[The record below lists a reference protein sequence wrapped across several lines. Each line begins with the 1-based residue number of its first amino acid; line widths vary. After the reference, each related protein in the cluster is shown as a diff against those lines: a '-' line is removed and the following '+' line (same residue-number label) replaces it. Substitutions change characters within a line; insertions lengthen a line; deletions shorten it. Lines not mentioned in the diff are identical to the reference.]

1 MPSFRRR
8 GFTLIELMIVIVVI
22 AILAS
27 MILATLSILKRLSR
41 VAQTKAAMA
50 DISLALSTYFD
61 AWPVLG
67 DAGDATASDFT
78 KDPWSY
84 LFKRG
89 HSVNKQFIDL
99 SVTRLVKMTG
109 VGTCSPADAQQT
121 ATHIIDFFG
130 NYPSNVFEFKIA
142 NGPVGGGAGGVAK
155 YTRDIMF
162 RSSAGTPNQ
171 KSDDL
176 ILHWT
181 SDTSKWNPV
190 KASDFPLPPDPG
202 APSTSQDPNVATL
215 DDFNVTTVL
224 PGP

>member
-1 MPSFRRR
+1 MAPFRSR

-41 VAQTKAAMA
+41 IAQTKSSMG
-50 DISLALSTYFD
+50 DISLAISTYFD
-61 AWPVLG
+61 SWPVLG
-67 DAGDATASDFT
+67 DTADATASDFT
-78 KDPWSY
+78 KDPWDY
-84 LFKRG
+84 LYKRRRAT
-89 HSVNKQFIDL
+89 NRQFIDL

-109 VGTCSPADAQQT
+109 VGTCVAPDSQRD

-130 NYPSNVFEFKIA
+130 NYPVNVFEFKIA
-142 NGPVGGGAGGVAK
+142 NGPVGGTGMAK
-155 YTRDIMF
+155 FTRDIVF
-162 RSSAGTPNQ
+162 RSSAGTPSD
-171 KSDDL
+171 KSDDI

-202 APSTSQDPNVATL
+202 APSTAQDPNVATL
-215 DDFNVTTVL
+215 ADFDAATVL

>member
-1 MPSFRRR
+1 MPPSRRR
-8 GFTLIELMIVIVVI
+8 GFTLIELMIVIAVI
-22 AILAS
+22 VILAS

-41 VAQTKAAMA
+41 IAQTKATMG
-50 DISLALSTYFD
+50 DISVALSTYFD
-61 AWPVLG
+61 SWPVLG
-67 DAGDATASDFT
+67 DAGDATASDFV
-78 KDPWSY
+78 KEPWTY
-84 LFKRG
+84 LFRRG
-89 HSVNKQFIDL
+89 HAVNKQFIDL

-109 VGTCSPADAQQT
+109 VGTCTAPDSQQT
-121 ATHIIDFFG
+121 ATHMIDFFG
-130 NYPSNVFEFKIA
+130 NYPVNVFEFKIA
-142 NGPVGGGAGGVAK
+142 NGPVGGGAGGAAK

-190 KASDFPLPPDPG
+190 KASDFPLAPDPG
-202 APSTSQDPNVATL
+202 AASSAQDPNVATL
-215 DDFNVTTVL
+215 ADFNVATVL